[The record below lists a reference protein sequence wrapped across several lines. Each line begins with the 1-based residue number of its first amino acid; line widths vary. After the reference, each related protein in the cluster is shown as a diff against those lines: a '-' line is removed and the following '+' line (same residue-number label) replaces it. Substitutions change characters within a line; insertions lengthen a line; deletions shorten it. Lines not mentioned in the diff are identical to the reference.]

1 MTVRIA
7 LQHLAHLGPFRWRQV
22 APTRAARG
30 AIGVIVPLA
39 LGWASGHAEY
49 GAYAALGALPAGF
62 VSFQGE
68 TRSRVAAVAVASIG
82 MAVSTFIGAT
92 TADNFPWLLVPIV
105 AIWGYVTGLTVS
117 LDQHWSVAVL
127 QWSVAL
133 LIAIGLPLTP
143 VEALLRAALV
153 LAGGLFQAILVAAAW
168 AFHPGSRERHAL
180 AESYRALAA
189 YASELGAGKL
199 RAPPPTA
206 FPAAISL
213 TDANPLLPSSVRLTL
228 ADLLEE
234 AERIRAALAALA
246 AAADESELR
255 ALLNEAAAA
264 LSLIADAL
272 TTARAG
278 RLPLIQRMRQT
289 LRQRAIA
296 PEVRWRWAGEALLGQ
311 LRAVGRIVAN
321 LEAVRPQ
328 QLAESA
334 PGMQAP
340 IPSQN
345 GAAWAFK
352 TLQANLTTTSEAGR
366 HAFRLAAAAALAETI
381 VQATGLYQGRW
392 VALTIFIVLK
402 PDYASTLYRGVQ
414 RALGTALG
422 AGFGALVELVH
433 PGHGSGILA
442 AALWIATAYALFDVN
457 YLLFSLFLTAF
468 IVGLLSLLGISP
480 LATAE
485 ARFLDTFIGAAIG
498 LTAYFAWP
506 TWEGA
511 AAQEKFARL
520 LDAHRDYAM
529 GLLRGLA
536 HPGSV
541 DATRLRLLQAAAR
554 RARSD
559 AEAATA
565 RLFQEPPQ
573 APLTP
578 AIAQALIAAV
588 SRLAHAELALHALAL
603 QPEGR
608 SPQAGTP
615 HSVAAV
621 INSLATALETAM
633 RCLALALRNGV
644 PPQSIPAFRAIH
656 VQLRNEAR
664 SASDTLVGLTDRL
677 VDAVDTVDAI
687 LRSRFPAKPDP
698 RKAVSEILT

>member
-1 MTVRIA
+1 MTMRIA
-7 LQHLAHLGPFRWRQV
+7 LQHLVHLGPFRWRHV

-39 LGWASGHAEY
+39 LGWASGQMEY

-62 VSFQGE
+62 ASFQGQ

-82 MAVSTFIGAT
+82 MAFSTFIGAT
-92 TADNFPWLLVPIV
+92 TAATFPWLLVPIV

-117 LDQHWSVAVL
+117 LEQHWSVAVL

-133 LIAIGLPLTP
+133 LIAMGLPLTP
-143 VEALLRAALV
+143 AEALLRAALV

-180 AESYRALAA
+180 AESYRALAV
-189 YASELGAGKL
+189 YACELGAGKL
-199 RAPPPTA
+199 QAPPTA
-206 FPAAISL
+206 AFPAVISL
-213 TDANPLLPSSVRLTL
+213 NDANPLLPSSVRLIFV
-228 ADLLEE
+228 DLLEE
-234 AERIRAALAALA
+234 AERIRASLAALP
-246 AAADESELR
+246 AAADERELR
-255 ALLNEAAAA
+255 ALLNDAAVA
-264 LSLIADAL
+264 LNLIADAL
-272 TTARAG
+272 ITVRTR
-278 RLPLIQRMRQT
+278 RLPLIRRLRQT
-289 LRQRAIA
+289 LLHHAIA
-296 PEVRWRWAGEALLGQ
+296 PELPWRWAGEALLGQ
-311 LRAVGRIVAN
+311 LRAVGRIAAN
-321 LEAVRPQ
+321 LDAVRPQ

-334 PGMQAP
+334 PSMP
-340 IPSQN
+340 MPSPY
-345 GAAWAFK
+345 GARWALK
-352 TLQANLTTTSEAGR
+352 TLRVNITTTSEAGR
-366 HAFRLAAAAALAETI
+366 HAFRLGAAAALAEI
-381 VQATGLYQGRW
+381 FVQATGLYQGRW

-422 AGFGALVELVH
+422 AGLGALVELVH
-433 PGHGSGILA
+433 PGHESEILA
-442 AALWIATAYALFDVN
+442 AALWIAAAYALFDVN

-468 IVGLLSLLGISP
+468 IVGLLSFLGSPP

-485 ARFLDTFIGAAIG
+485 ARFVDTFIGAVIG

-520 LDAHRDYAM
+520 LDAHRAYAM
-529 GLLRGLA
+529 GLLRALA
-536 HPGSV
+536 SPVSV
-541 DATRLRLLQAAAR
+541 DAVQLRLLQATAR

-588 SRLAHAELALHALAL
+588 SRLAQAELALHALAL
-603 QPEGR
+603 QTESR
-608 SPQAGTP
+608 SRQRATP
-615 HSVAAV
+615 HSVVAA
-621 INSLATALETAM
+621 IDSLATAFETAM
-633 RCLALALRNGV
+633 RCLALALRNGD
-644 PPQSIPAFRAIH
+644 PPPTMPTFRAIH
-656 VQLRNEAR
+656 AQLRNAMPA
-664 SASDTLVGLTDRL
+664 ASDTVVGLTDRL

-687 LRSRFPAKPDP
+687 LRSRFPARTDP
-698 RKAVSEILT
+698 KKAVGEILP